1 MARVATRLSRIGS
14 GAWALARDTFRDWSA
29 DNAPRLGAALS
40 YYTVFAISPLLVL
53 VIAVAGFFLGA
64 EAARGEI
71 VNTLQGVVGKD
82 IAEAIQGMLVRSSRS
97 GGGPLATIISVVTLV
112 VGGTGVMV
120 ELKAALNAVWRV
132 KPKSDQPVMTQIRS
146 RLVGLA
152 VLLSMGFLLLV
163 SLVVSAV
170 LAWVANGLE
179 SVLPQWIVLGYV
191 LNEGLSIAA
200 VALLF
205 ALMFKLLPDAKITW
219 HDVWIGAVVT
229 SLLFHLGKF
238 LIGFYLGTASV
249 TSSFGAAGS
258 LAALLVW
265 VYYSSQIVLLGA
277 EFTRTYAERFGSRVL
292 PDDHALA
299 AEPAE

>member
-1 MARVATRLSRIGS
+1 MAVGSKLSRVGK
-14 GAWALARDTFRDWSA
+14 GAFALARDTFRDWSA

-53 VIAVAGFFLGA
+53 VIAVAAFFLGT

-71 VNTLQGVVGKD
+71 VDTLQSVVGQD
-82 IAEAIQGMLVRSSRS
+82 IAKTIQEMLVRTKQS
-97 GGGPLATIISVVTLV
+97 GSGPVATIISLVTLII
-112 VGGTGVMV
+112 GGTGVMV

-132 KPKSDQPVMTQIRS
+132 KPKGDKPVMSQIRT
-146 RLVGLA
+146 RLVALA
-152 VLLSMGFLLLV
+152 LLLSMGFLLLV
-163 SLVVSAV
+163 SLVASAA
-170 LAWVANGLE
+170 LAWISSQLE
-179 SVLPQWIVLGYV
+179 SVLPQWIMLGYV
-191 LNEGLSIAA
+191 VNEGLSIAG
-200 VALLF
+200 VALIF
-205 ALMFKLLPDAKITW
+205 ALIFKLLPDAKVTW
-219 HDVWIGAVVT
+219 HDVWIGALVT

-277 EFTRTYAERFGSRVL
+277 EFTRTYAERFGSRVV
-292 PDDHALA
+292 PDEDARPV
-299 AEPAE
+299 PAQ

>member
-1 MARVATRLSRIGS
+1 MAVGSKLSRVGK
-14 GAWALARDTFRDWSA
+14 GAFALARDTFRDWSA

-53 VIAVAGFFLGA
+53 VIAVAAFFLGT

-71 VNTLQGVVGKD
+71 VDTLQSVVGQD
-82 IAEAIQGMLVRSSRS
+82 IAKTIQEMLVRTKQS
-97 GGGPLATIISVVTLV
+97 GSGPVATIISLVTLII
-112 VGGTGVMV
+112 GGTGVMV

-132 KPKSDQPVMTQIRS
+132 KPKGDKPVMSQIRT
-146 RLVGLA
+146 RLVALA
-152 VLLSMGFLLLV
+152 LLLSMGFLLLV
-163 SLVVSAV
+163 SLVASAA
-170 LAWVANGLE
+170 LAWISSQLE
-179 SVLPQWIVLGYV
+179 SVLPQWIMLGYV
-191 LNEGLSIAA
+191 VNEGLSIAG
-200 VALLF
+200 VALIF
-205 ALMFKLLPDAKITW
+205 ALIFKLLPDAKVTW
-219 HDVWIGAVVT
+219 HDVWIGALVT

-277 EFTRTYAERFGSRVL
+277 EFTRTYAERFGSRVV
-292 PDDHALA
+292 PVEDARPV
-299 AEPAE
+299 PAQ

>member
-1 MARVATRLSRIGS
+1 MAVGSKLSRVGK
-14 GAWALARDTFRDWSA
+14 GAFALARDTFRDWSA

-53 VIAVAGFFLGA
+53 VIAVAAFCLGT

-71 VNTLQGVVGKD
+71 VDTLQSVVGQD
-82 IAEAIQGMLVRSSRS
+82 IAKTIQEMLVRTKQS
-97 GGGPLATIISVVTLV
+97 GSGPVATIISLVTLII
-112 VGGTGVMV
+112 GGTGVMV

-132 KPKSDQPVMTQIRS
+132 KPKGDKPVMSQIRT
-146 RLVGLA
+146 RLVALA
-152 VLLSMGFLLLV
+152 LLLSMGFLLLV
-163 SLVVSAV
+163 SLVASAA
-170 LAWVANGLE
+170 LAWISSQLE
-179 SVLPQWIVLGYV
+179 SVLPQWIMLGYV
-191 LNEGLSIAA
+191 VNEGLSIAG
-200 VALLF
+200 VALIF
-205 ALMFKLLPDAKITW
+205 ALIFKLLPDAKVTW
-219 HDVWIGAVVT
+219 HDVWIGALVT

-277 EFTRTYAERFGSRVL
+277 EFTRTYAERFGSRVV
-292 PDDHALA
+292 PDEDARPV
-299 AEPAE
+299 PAQ